1 LQSDRGD
8 SVAAIGR
15 KLDESFSKQ
24 AGADINNLRRFLE
37 LIAMLE
43 QLARVMFWLCVGEIA
58 LRTGLLPL
66 PAPVTGLILLYAE
79 LSVRGKL
86 PDDLG
91 VLADRLLQF
100 LGMLFV
106 PAGVGVIAYLD
117 IFKAEAVPILAAVI
131 GGTVITLFVTAI
143 VASRFGARP
152 AKKPQQ
158 SADQLEGVRDVSP

>member
-1 LQSDRGD
+1 
-8 SVAAIGR
+8 
-15 KLDESFSKQ
+15 
-24 AGADINNLRRFLE
+24 
-37 LIAMLE
+37 MLE
-43 QLARVMFWLCVGEIA
+43 QIARVMFWLCVGEVA
-58 LRTGLLPL
+58 ARSGLLPL

-117 IFKAEAVPILAAVI
+117 ILKTEALPILAAVI
-131 GGTVITLFVTAI
+131 GGTAITLAVTMT
-143 VASRFGARP
+143 VASWLGDATAKSPAHESFPHEGALP
-152 AKKPQQ
+152 D
-158 SADQLEGVRDVSP
+158 ADA